1 MNQFQIINRQ
11 ETWRDEK
18 KDENK
23 QDPADK
29 KKLFTSHIKLLYIV
43 PCLYNWE
50 TWCKLRH

>member
-1 MNQFQIINRQ
+1 MNQFQIINRH

-29 KKLFTSHIKLLYIV
+29 KKTNQKQKSFLPLISSCYI
-43 PCLYNWE
+43 
-50 TWCKLRH
+50 

>member
-29 KKLFTSHIKLLYIV
+29 KKKAFYLSYQAAIYSALLI
-43 PCLYNWE
+43 
-50 TWCKLRH
+50 